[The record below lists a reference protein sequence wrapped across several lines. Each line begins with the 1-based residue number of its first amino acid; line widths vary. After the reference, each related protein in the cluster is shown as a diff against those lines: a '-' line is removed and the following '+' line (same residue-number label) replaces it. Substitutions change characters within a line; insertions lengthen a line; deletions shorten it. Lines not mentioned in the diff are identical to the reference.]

1 VLQRRLVYPDHEF
14 LEQVSIN
21 RVVTKDGQV
30 FELPERIADWALVK
44 DGEAILGD
52 KKSVGAILSG
62 VKGGIPKNRPT
73 TPDDLKGSFRV
84 TAGRFTGAGNPKS
97 RTKFGD
103 QVLKERYAI
112 LRATAL
118 GGDVVIAGTDASG
131 TRVERKVPPA
141 GVRISRLNS
150 YGQLPD
156 KLIDQPAA
164 GPPELITGDPAAAAP
179 TAPRGSVMRAG
190 STVPIV
196 SDTASGE
203 AEGPAPAGGSV
214 VRGSSTRAV
223 PSGTIV
229 SGQID
234 TDAPPAP
241 MRGGTTTEPE
251 DFAPAAA
258 GGAGA
263 TPAQP
268 GLGPGLGGA
277 ALDVAGVVLVQYLNR
292 LVEDSYAPIRSQAI
306 REYVRDA
313 VRDAYPQLQETLRQ
327 RRYDIDAAQAKGK
340 ETYLYVLVEV
350 HFVDSTESDPS
361 TGTTGTTVS
370 NVPHAANVVDQQML
384 IGGEEP
390 RPYDTS
396 TSAIGDLVRDMGGFR
411 SRYYPMTITIQGTD
425 PKVQHE
431 QKTVATVEAAMGRR
445 VPFEQLIAQSRLGGI
460 DRGTLREY
468 VDHKLKTAIASPLGT
483 PLGRKD
489 DSAQYWTRMRDLI
502 DAPLAEIVRQ
512 AKIKGV
518 PLDALKQRAGADS
531 DIGHLI
537 DAPLDDKSAIA
548 WQEHQWTLGGTDT
561 EITQQ
566 KAVVDGLRAS
576 LDQAQNEKTALL
588 GVDARTDEER
598 AGGEPPHPP
607 WARINKLSTDIAKI
621 REELSSEDR
630 FLKSLQK

>member
-1 VLQRRLVYPDHEF
+1 
-14 LEQVSIN
+14 
-21 RVVTKDGQV
+21 
-30 FELPERIADWALVK
+30 
-44 DGEAILGD
+44 
-52 KKSVGAILSG
+52 
-62 VKGGIPKNRPT
+62 
-73 TPDDLKGSFRV
+73 
-84 TAGRFTGAGNPKS
+84 
-97 RTKFGD
+97 
-103 QVLKERYAI
+103 
-112 LRATAL
+112 
-118 GGDVVIAGTDASG
+118 
-131 TRVERKVPPA
+131 
-141 GVRISRLNS
+141 
-150 YGQLPD
+150 
-156 KLIDQPAA
+156 
-164 GPPELITGDPAAAAP
+164 
-179 TAPRGSVMRAG
+179 M
-190 STVPIV
+190 
-196 SDTASGE
+196 
-203 AEGPAPAGGSV
+203 
-214 VRGSSTRAV
+214 
-223 PSGTIV
+223 
-229 SGQID
+229 
-234 TDAPPAP
+234 
-241 MRGGTTTEPE
+241 
-251 DFAPAAA
+251 
-258 GGAGA
+258 
-263 TPAQP
+263 
-268 GLGPGLGGA
+268 
-277 ALDVAGVVLVQYLNR
+277 LVQYLNR
-292 LVEDSYAPIRSQAI
+292 LVEDSYAPIRGQAI
-306 REYVRDA
+306 REYVSDA
-313 VRDAYPQLQETLRQ
+313 LRDAYPQLQETLRQ

-340 ETYLYVLVEV
+340 ETCLYVLVEV
-350 HFVDSTESDPS
+350 HFVDSTESDPF

-370 NVPHAANVVDQQML
+370 NVPHAASVVDVQML
-384 IGGEEP
+384 IRGEEP

-396 TSAIGDLVRDMGGFR
+396 TSVIGDLFRAEMGGWR

-518 PLDALKQRAGADS
+518 PLDALRQRAGADS

-576 LDQAQNEKTALL
+576 LDQAQKEKTALL

-598 AGGEPPHPP
+598 VGGEPPHPP

-630 FLKSLQK
+630 FFKSLQK